1 MPELPEVENVRLSL
15 QSQGFTGQ
23 EFARV
28 ELLRKNLRTALKPE
42 LSRKLPGQKL
52 ISIERRAKF
61 LLFETQ
67 DFILLSHLGMTGS
80 WRLIGQGENF
90 ERLKHDHV
98 ILHFVS
104 GQKLIYNDPRRF
116 GVLELFPKS
125 KLGQNK
131 WLKNLGLEPLEEKF
145 NDEFLFVSTRKRKA
159 PIKGFLMDQ
168 RQVVGVGNIYAS
180 EALFRAKVKPVRPAG
195 KVTREE
201 AGRLVKSIREILNL
215 AIRAGGSTISDYRNS
230 KGESGSFQLSFQ
242 VYDRAKK
249 PCSSCGEPIKSKV
262 ISGRNTFWCPKCQ
275 R

>member
-15 QSQGFTGQ
+15 QSQGSLGQ

-42 LSRKLPGQKL
+42 LARKLPGQKL
-52 ISIERRAKF
+52 IAIQRRAKF
-61 LLFETQ
+61 LLFETGE
-67 DFILLSHLGMTGS
+67 FILLSHLGMTGS
-80 WRLIGQGENF
+80 WRLVGANEIVELQ
-90 ERLKHDHV
+90 KHDHV
-98 ILHFVS
+98 VLHFVS

-116 GVLELFPKS
+116 GVLELIPKA
-125 KLGQNK
+125 KLPQNK
-131 WLKNLGLEPLEEKF
+131 WLKNLGLEPLEENF
-145 NDEFLFVSTRKRKA
+145 NDEFLFASTRKRKA

-168 RQVVGVGNIYAS
+168 RNVVGVGNIYAS

-195 KVTREE
+195 KLSRRE
-201 AGRLVKSIREILNL
+201 AVLLVESLREILRQ
-215 AIRAGGSTISDYRNS
+215 AIVAGGSTISDYRNS

-249 PCSSCGEPIKSKV
+249 PCQMCGEAIKSKV
-262 ISGRNTFWCPKCQ
+262 IAGRNTFWCPNCQ